1 MGKRVTRTLFLSIA
15 DYLMEFGNTRWS
27 CPWNSD
33 QNCMQKLCQEML
45 GVGGALGV
53 WVVSR
58 VVWMGSRGVE
68 VYRSGVGG
76 VISVSVCSGS
86 KPPKWNIM
94 NLFTQN
100 VKIMMAHRPKLFF
113 GGPGGLLGGLSLFTC
128 ILVCKEP
135 L

>member
-1 MGKRVTRTLFLSIA
+1 MTRTLLSIA
-15 DYLMEFGNTRWS
+15 DYLMEFGKTRWS

-33 QNCMQKLCQEML
+33 QNCTRKPKTMP
-45 GVGGALGV
+45 GNVGSVGGALGV

-68 VYRSGVGG
+68 VYRSGVRGI
-76 VISVSVCSGS
+76 ISVGVGSGS

-100 VKIMMAHRPKLFF
+100 FKIWMAHRP
-113 GGPGGLLGGLSLFTC
+113 
-128 ILVCKEP
+128 
-135 L
+135 